1 MKSFQLQSGA
11 EHPVPGTGKVHLG
24 HLRPR
29 PCPGVGEGEGD
40 PLPADAQIRI
50 GEGGVAQ
57 AEAEGEGHG
66 FPNGLVIAVAHK
78 QPLPVLRRPLPP
90 GEVPGVGGVG
100 QDQGKSLCQTAG
112 GVHLPGEQVG
122 GGPRPRLPPQVPVKQ
137 GLAPVQPGELQRA
150 APRQHHCHV
159 GVGLGHRLQ
168 GADLVVRQGQVV
180 PVQPL
185 ALKALGDAQKEDDRL
200 RLTGQLRRLPLQAL
214 RGLAVPAVGLGVA
227 DDG

>member
-1 MKSFQLQSGA
+1 M
-11 EHPVPGTGKVHLG
+11 
-24 HLRPR
+24 
-29 PCPGVGEGEGD
+29 
-40 PLPADAQIRI
+40 
-50 GEGGVAQ
+50 
-57 AEAEGEGHG
+57 
-66 FPNGLVIAVAHK
+66 
-78 QPLPVLRRPLPP
+78 
-90 GEVPGVGGVG
+90 
-100 QDQGKSLCQTAG
+100 
-112 GVHLPGEQVG
+112 
-122 GGPRPRLPPQVPVKQ
+122 KQ

-200 RLTGQLRRLPLQAL
+200 RLTGQLRCLPLQAL

>member
-11 EHPVPGTGKVHLG
+11 EHPVPGAGKVHLG

-40 PLPADAQIRI
+40 LIPADTQIRI

-66 FPNGLVIAVAHK
+66 FPDGLVVPVAHK
-78 QPLPVLRRPLPP
+78 QPLPVLRCPLPP
-90 GEVPGVGGVG
+90 RKIPGVGGVG
-100 QDQGKSLCQTAG
+100 QDQGEGLRQAAG

-122 GGPRPRLPPQVPVKQ
+122 GGPRPCLAPQVPVEQ
-137 GLAPVQPGELQRA
+137 GLTPVQPGQLQRA
-150 APRQHHCHV
+150 APRQHHSHV

-185 ALKALGDAQKEDDRL
+185 ALKALGDTQKEDDRL
-200 RLTGQLRRLPLQAL
+200 GPTGQLGRLLLQA
-214 RGLAVPAVGLGVA
+214 V
-227 DDG
+227 